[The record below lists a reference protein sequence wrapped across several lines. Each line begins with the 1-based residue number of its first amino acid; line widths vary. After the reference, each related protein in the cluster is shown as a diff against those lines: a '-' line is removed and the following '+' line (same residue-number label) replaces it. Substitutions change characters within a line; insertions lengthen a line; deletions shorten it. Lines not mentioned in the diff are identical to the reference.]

1 MCFNDRSQI
10 TFLNKVAHTELLRKG
25 NILAD
30 ILQISPTWANAN

>member
-25 NILAD
+25 NILAN
-30 ILQISPTWANAN
+30 INFTM